1 MAFIFH
7 RRDSALQELKREVQR
22 SSGKKQQQQQPSH
35 FPTGEAEWGAL

>member
-22 SSGKKQQQQQPSH
+22 SSGKKQQQQPSH
-35 FPTGEAEWGAL
+35 FPTREVEWGAL